1 MIFGSLKPKIYI
13 FPTCTKISD
22 KIIKTNFISD
32 ELGRPGLLARPSQ
45 RAACLGAPPARATL
59 TGGPPQSGT
68 EGQGR
73 RRPASSDELE
83 LAGEELAQPSEL
95 HLVFSVT
102 RCVDWCSWNGW
113 GWGGR
118 GLPPRAAAG
127 DVRWRR
133 AVAGEDA
140 RCGLGSVRAS
150 PQLGGSILLRREDGE
165 RPEAPRPR

>member
-1 MIFGSLKPKIYI
+1 MNWAGPENSAHDSRARGL
-13 FPTCTKISD
+13 
-22 KIIKTNFISD
+22 
-32 ELGRPGLLARPSQ
+32 LGRP
-45 RAACLGAPPARATL
+45 ARAWQL

-68 EGQGR
+68 EEQGR

-83 LAGEELAQPSEL
+83 LAGEGLARPIG
-95 HLVFSVT
+95 HRLVFSVT

-118 GLPPRAAAG
+118 GLSPRAAAG

-133 AVAGEDA
+133 TVAGEDT

-150 PQLGGSILLRREDGE
+150 PKLGGSILLGREGGE